1 MTGVPRK
8 SLISNVYSRNDT
20 VGLCVLCRYVMYIFT
35 RVPCVVVM
43 TQHFGGHLSSS
54 LVDLL
59 MVIKL
64 VLKSC

>member
-1 MTGVPRK
+1 M
-8 SLISNVYSRNDT
+8 
-20 VGLCVLCRYVMYIFT
+20 
-35 RVPCVVVM
+35 VVM
-43 TQHFGGHLSSS
+43 TQHFAGHLSSS